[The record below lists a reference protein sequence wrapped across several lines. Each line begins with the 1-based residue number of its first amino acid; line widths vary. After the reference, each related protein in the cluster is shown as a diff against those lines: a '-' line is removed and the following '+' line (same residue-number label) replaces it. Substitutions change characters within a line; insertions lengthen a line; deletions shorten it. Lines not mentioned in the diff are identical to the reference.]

1 MVTGLDFNPK
11 SGGLNNR
18 INMKL
23 IFAAVVLCNLASCGT
38 IDGIGRDISGGA
50 NTVGGWFR

>member
-1 MVTGLDFNPK
+1 MIGQ
-11 SGGLNNR
+11 
-18 INMKL
+18 IMKL